1 MQKTKRLLAILLAVL
16 MTVSALPVN
25 VFAVEGDKV
34 ITAVDTSE
42 LVMETKLLYDGTNAV
57 TAPQFYDTLLVST
70 DGGETYDELSG
81 VTWAAPAGYTGTCD
95 GSESEEYTFTPVA
108 PAGYA
113 FADGVADIKV
123 TVVAGKIGA
132 NVSTRRGVST
142 SHEGAIDLVVKG
154 TKIYDATGCVS
165 FGEQETSILA
175 AGLSKYDSSKTSY
188 SAFQA
193 PEYDTFIK
201 MSGETVA
208 AGLIGGGY
216 EVPLKGNTKIIVDG
230 VKNVSGGVNVSVVYG
245 GGAVKVGAA
254 NADVTENTD
263 VTINDATLNH
273 VIGGGWNFY
282 KNGSAN
288 VGGNTNVKISNST
301 IELVVG
307 GGRGQ
312 QVGTANVDG
321 STNLTIVDSTIT
333 TLCGGGNSN
342 GTADYLANV
351 SGDVNV
357 DISGKT
363 VVGRLIAGGNNAQA
377 TVAGTVYLTIHD
389 LKEGSSIGTIEKRNA
404 SKLVVNLDET
414 SKHLFSKITI
424 DNTTTVNIEGE
435 TYKDLVGEGTVTGLP
450 KYILKDAGTGDLPT
464 TFGSISG
471 FSWSGD
477 TSNVGEQTFTLTAPT
492 GYFFDGL
499 VKTKEYTITVVDEIV
514 KASGVT
520 LDKTEVTLREGQT
533 ATLTATVE
541 PENVLDDTVTWSSN
555 KEDVATVENGVVK
568 AVGVGEATITVKT
581 TDGGFTAECAVNVKE
596 EIVITNVADGVV
608 LETKL
613 LYDGTNAVAAPQ
625 FYDTLSVSTDDGV
638 TYDELSGI
646 TWTTPAGY
654 TGKCDGSESEE
665 YTFTPVAPAGYVFA
679 AGVADIKVTVVAG
692 KLGANVSSRR
702 GVSTSHKGAI
712 NLVVK
717 GTKIYDA
724 TGCVSFGEQGETI
737 LAAGLSKYDS
747 SKTSYSEFQAP
758 EYDTSIKMSGETVA
772 AGLIGGGYEVP
783 LKGNTKIIVDGVKT
797 VTGGDNVS
805 VVYGGGAVRA
815 SAANADVTGNTD
827 ITVND
832 ATLNHVI
839 GGGWNF
845 YKNGSANV
853 GGNTT
858 VEISN
863 STVNLVV
870 GGGRGQQV
878 GGANVAGNTTVII
891 TDSTVTTLCGGGN
904 SNGIAN
910 YLANVSGDVNI
921 DISGKTVIDTLVAGG
936 NNEQATVAGTAY
948 VTIHDLEE
956 GASIGTIERR
966 TASRMVVRIT
976 SSDAVDA
983 KSLLEKVENWQTD
996 PLTEVY
1002 IDGML
1007 MQKVSK
1013 VEAPATVVYN
1023 VALGTQTAAMP
1034 LPTTLD
1040 ATANGGAATV
1050 KVEKWGCD
1058 SYDASVAGTYTFTPV
1073 FSEGC
1078 DVSEADV
1085 SEAYVIV
1092 RVLTGNPI
1100 QTITAFD
1107 TTNPISVSLGTAK
1120 EQIPLPVK
1128 VNATVGGQSVSVEVD
1143 HWTCD
1148 RAYDGSVFGATYT
1161 FTATVSGEYTHEGV
1175 AAPTVVVEVT
1185 SGKIVEIY
1193 LPVTETTFPRN
1204 TVNSPAFYDTLT
1216 VKLDNGVVTEV
1227 SGFEWSVENYKKD
1240 TVGTYTASI
1249 KGAPANYEFASSL
1262 NKPTIKINV
1271 VRQNYEV
1278 LTLDTNIYLYG
1289 IPTVVNEDNG
1299 GTYLY
1304 DLTGCNKTSATN
1316 ISGKTI
1322 FAGGPANS
1330 TSLKTTYIEVR
1341 GGTLTSV
1348 YGGSRANTKITDT
1361 AYVYM
1366 LGGKAANVF
1375 GGGHGG
1381 TALAT
1386 RAVTQNAYVYVE
1398 NATVTTRV
1406 TGSGNCGNIAE
1417 DATVIVRNSTVK
1429 TVYGGSYAKYFNMGV
1444 DGTATIKLLDGAKLT
1459 QFYGAGRYSTIN
1471 DLELYISKNA
1481 TISKHA
1487 LPAGFS
1493 NVEGTAKVYYET
1505 GFDISGVYTEE
1516 ENVELYEG
1524 RFLED
1529 RETFV
1534 TEREITVVRKAGLVR
1549 GEYYVDY
1556 GTSLENIGLPTSF
1569 EGEID
1574 GVLTTVEGI
1583 TYTPVTTYN
1592 GNISGRYEFKLGIPD
1607 GYNVTPT
1614 TLINAGTVTV
1624 VVAEANQSGTIT
1636 AFEANDPHY
1645 TFEYGTAI
1653 ENIGLPSAYEA
1664 TVSGGKKTVPVK
1676 KWNVTTEYDR
1686 YTAGTYVF
1694 TPEFADGYTV
1704 NAQLPTYTVKLSQFE
1719 PYRYR
1724 YIRYLNGIPAVVDVD
1739 AKGVTLITDKNGN
1752 YLEQAGDQIVVFGG
1766 SDAVTVDST
1775 DITVNGGSLR
1785 GLYGGSNLQGV
1796 EGDTRIV
1803 INDGT
1808 VTTVYAAG
1816 NRGTVDASELIINDG
1831 TITTVHANIGGS
1843 IRDGVYYEVNGGTIT
1858 RFMMGANRG
1867 DAGIEGWYQE
1877 EDEKLA
1883 DSSEKSDEP
1892 IVVKKGELISAV
1904 FVQNGGTIKSLYGGG
1919 NAKGSRTNGSVKIY
1933 LNGGTTATVCG
1944 GGYLETALIMGNVYI
1959 KVSKTV
1965 AANLETIIAN
1975 APGAIYGKAYVILP
1989 EGNSFNRY
1997 DVVGWNEN
2005 DDGIN
2010 DDSNTGEGGEEEGAG
2025 ETTYVSAEVIVS
2037 GGYYEET
2044 IPVRIVYM
2052 GAAQTVYAY
2061 GIPVRVVGES
2071 VSSGDDET
2079 SSETSTYIHYFK
2091 VDENGTEIFE
2101 YPTYVDAEGN
2111 QIQLKGNWE
2120 KIPTPLESGSSP
2132 VIYGGGM
2139 QGTTDKYPSTYVEF
2153 RGGYLNGIYGGGR
2166 NNTAGAANIVLNST
2180 DGVVNYVYGGGNVA
2194 NTVTTNKVYV
2204 KVENGSY
2211 NRIVAGGNVITTK
2224 TTQVDVTG
2232 GSVGSIFMGTYAANI
2247 TGGTVTLNL
2256 ANCTVGNIYGG
2267 GYNASSKVVGAAYIN
2282 VNDNVNITGYMY
2294 PMGAGK
2300 IDSETTSGKVLT
2312 KAYVTLGDTD
2322 ALTSQFKKIK
2332 YTNSQ
2337 APYIYVN
2344 GVVLGEK
2351 ANNTIASFETAEKK
2365 VEVVRNDRGTDV
2377 AGRLAVYL
2385 NGIPTVVAG
2394 DGAGHAYIYQAKT
2407 KDGTLDIY
2415 QKDENG
2421 NFKFDENGKRIS
2433 NIVRDPDTGMAI
2445 KGPRLTNYDVA
2456 DYILYGGAIGKS
2468 VEDTYIEF
2476 HNGGEVFDLY
2486 AGCRGGN
2493 AGYDA
2498 QGNEVGLVEVRMFD
2512 GGAWHY
2518 IMMGNVLGHDISG
2531 KQSINTMCAKSVLLC
2546 FAGRTTRLS
2555 LAGSAGTNGSEE
2567 KFIEG
2572 YYNKAGEVISYTDE
2586 DDGRVYEI
2594 TGEWKEYNLDVTKD
2608 DYNAYAESYIDY
2620 CNGDKDNKEFLNSRY
2635 YVDPYDDHYTTYC
2648 LLGRVSTTNF
2658 YAGTY
2663 TSQYDL
2669 ALNRVFGNRYIR
2681 RSAYGFKYDAEL
2693 DMFVDN
2699 YEDFIGL
2706 EAYQERPMDGSVS
2719 GVMYNDIRSDWEG
2732 AKSLGIVYP
2741 LGYETNGA
2749 QNLGHTYLNLYET
2762 DDNPYCKDEI
2772 YKNLYT
2778 KSAPNLTVNRDIYP
2792 RWSMPAAWALG
2803 LDECMPQLAI
2813 DMGYI
2818 TETNNAEDVRISML
2832 SADDATELL
2841 NYYYTGSTDVY
2852 VNAKNAPETEGYQ
2865 DVLKATENDIGKFTT
2880 RMLSVR
2886 YSNHDGKERYLN
2898 PNTNNF
2904 GDAQIITFPNGETM
2918 LIDSGGLEA
2927 DTVVNNIKYYL
2938 ESLRD
2943 ISVGDGKTIDYIV
2956 ITHFHADHDN
2966 NMAAVMKAFDFKNVI
2981 ITVLDDPTA
2990 RAWYAVY
2997 EAKSEQYAAEGKD
3010 PIEFMRVSR
3019 GDVLTIGEGD
3029 EAVKVNILNPGDQ
3042 TYKSYTLDK
3051 LINLFENEKQDG
3063 TAENEASL
3071 AVKFE
3076 YKGQS
3081 YFTAG
3086 DIQEYA
3092 EVSMLR
3098 TYDADYLKS
3107 DVMKLSHHGYST
3119 SNTWAFLNA
3128 INPDVVLSTQFGT
3141 MKNAL
3146 QSHQY
3151 LRGNNTGGY
3160 AESVFVGGIAG
3171 HVKVTLDGEKVT
3183 TVTQFKNRA
3192 FERDDANYIAL
3203 DANYSAL
3210 VEEVAEK
3217 RNSLTVVADNSSAP
3231 YGTAYIWNSFA
3242 NYFDGEFEELSK
3254 RYYSGTMT
3262 SDMLTSYK
3270 DKLEALA
3277 EFIDDATMYG
3287 GTDTTPDVELP
3298 GTGSDNVGGDNTTA
3312 GGTAGGIIGDIG
3324 GGNAGEGIGGGAA
3337 AGGAVGGDTGDT
3349 GDTGE
3354 TTDPVTP
3361 TPDVSDRRFIDVA
3374 ETDWFNNA
3382 VNYVAD
3388 NNYFQGV
3395 SEKEFAPS
3403 GKMTRAMLVTVI
3415 GRMANADTNAENIFA
3430 DVEAGS
3436 WYAGYVAWAAA
3447 NGIVTGLGDNKFAP
3461 NNNVTREQIAAI
3473 LMRYTAHKGLTTEV
3487 SSTEKYDSMKDTAEV
3502 SEYAVEA
3509 MKWATAYGIING
3521 ADGNINPKGNATRAE
3536 VAQMIM
3542 NFCNTFAI

>member
-1 MQKTKRLLAILLAVL
+1 

-25 VFAVEGDKV
+25 VFAASGDKV

-70 DGGETYDELSG
+70 DGGETYDELSDI
-81 VTWAAPAGYTGTCD
+81 TWAAPAGYTGTCD

-123 TVVAGKIGA
+123 TVVKGKLGA
-132 NVSTRRGVST
+132 AVSSRSGVST
-142 SHEGAIDLVVKG
+142 SHKGAINLVVKG
-154 TKIYDATGCVS
+154 TKIYDATGCVP
-165 FGEQETSILA
+165 FGEQKGILA
-175 AGLSKYDSSKTSY
+175 AGLSKYDTSKTTY
-188 SAFQA
+188 SEFQA

-216 EVPLKGNTKIIVDG
+216 EVPLKGNTKVVVDG
-230 VKNVSGGVNVSVVYG
+230 VKTVSGGGTLSVVYG
-245 GGAVKVGAA
+245 GGAVRASAA
-254 NADVTENTD
+254 NADVTGNTD
-263 VTINDATLNH
+263 ITINDATLNH
-273 VIGGGWNFY
+273 VIGGGWNFC

-288 VGGNTNVKISNST
+288 VGGNTNVRISNST
-301 IELVVG
+301 IERVDG

-342 GTADYLANV
+342 GTAKYLANV
-351 SGDVNV
+351 SGDVNI

-363 VVGRLIAGGNNAQA
+363 VIGTLVAGGNNEQA
-377 TVAGTVYLTIHD
+377 TVAGTAYVTIHD
-389 LKEGSSIGTIEKRNA
+389 LEEGSSIGTIEKRNV
-404 SKLVVNLDET
+404 STLVVNLDET
-414 SKHLFSKITI
+414 SKHLISKITI

-435 TYKDLVGEGTVTGLP
+435 TYKGLIDEGTVTGLP

-499 VKTKEYTITVVDEIV
+499 VKTKEYTITVVDEDEIV

-520 LDKTEVTLREGQT
+520 LDKTEVTLRKGQT

-613 LYDGTNAVAAPQ
+613 LYDGTNAVTAPQ
-625 FYDTLSVSTDDGV
+625 FYDTLLVSTDGGE
-638 TYDELSGI
+638 TYDELSDI
-646 TWTTPAGY
+646 TWAAPAGY
-654 TGKCDGSESEE
+654 TGTCDGSESEE
-665 YTFTPVAPAGYVFA
+665 YTFTPVAPAGYAFA
-679 AGVADIKVTVVAG
+679 DGVADIKVTVVKG
-692 KLGANVSSRR
+692 KLGAAVSSRS

-724 TGCVSFGEQGETI
+724 TGCVPFGEQKGI
-737 LAAGLSKYDS
+737 LAAGLSKYDT
-747 SKTSYSEFQAP
+747 SKTTYSEFQAP
-758 EYDTSIKMSGETVA
+758 EYDTFIKMSGETVA

-783 LKGNTKIIVDGVKT
+783 LKGNTKVVVDGVKT
-797 VTGGDNVS
+797 VSGGGTLS

-827 ITVND
+827 ITIND

-845 YKNGSANV
+845 CKNGSANV
-853 GGNTT
+853 GGNTN
-858 VEISN
+858 VRISN
-863 STVNLVV
+863 STIERVD

-878 GGANVAGNTTVII
+878 GTANVDGSTNLTIV
-891 TDSTVTTLCGGGN
+891 DSTITTLCGGGN
-904 SNGIAN
+904 SNGDAD

-921 DISGKTVIDTLVAGG
+921 DISGKTVVGRLIAGG
-936 NNEQATVAGTAY
+936 NNAQATVAGTAY

-956 GASIGTIERR
+956 GASIGTIERGN
-966 TASRMVVRIT
+966 ASKMVVRIT

-1023 VALGTQTAAMP
+1023 VALETQTAAMS
-1034 LPTTLD
+1034 LPTTLNG
-1040 ATANGGAATV
+1040 TANGGAATV
-1050 KVEKWGCD
+1050 KVEKWVCD

-1092 RVLTGNPI
+1092 RVLTGNAR
-1100 QTITAFD
+1100 QQITAFD
-1107 TTNPISVSLGTAK
+1107 TINPISVSLGTAK
-1120 EQIPLPVK
+1120 EQLQLPEK
-1128 VNATVGGQSVSVEVD
+1128 VNATVGGQTVPVEVD
-1143 HWTCD
+1143 HWTCNK
-1148 RAYDGSVFGATYT
+1148 AYDGSVFGATYA

-1204 TVNSPAFYDTLT
+1204 TVNSPVFYDTLT

-1227 SGFEWSVENYKKD
+1227 SGFEWTVENYKKN

-1316 ISGKTI
+1316 ISSKTI
-1322 FAGGPANS
+1322 FGGGPANA

-1341 GGTLTSV
+1341 GGKLGSV
-1348 YGGSRANTKITDT
+1348 YGGSRNSTKITDT
-1361 AYVYM
+1361 AYIYI
-1366 LGGKAANVF
+1366 LGGTVSNVY

-1381 TALAT
+1381 TSLAT
-1386 RAVTQNAYVYVE
+1386 RAVTQNAYIYVE
-1398 NATVTTRV
+1398 NASSSRV
-1406 TGSGNCGNIAE
+1406 TASGNNGNIAE
-1417 DATVIVRNSTVK
+1417 NATVIVKNSKVSK
-1429 TVYGGSYAKYFNMGV
+1429 LYGGSFASYFNMGV
-1444 DGTATIKLLDGAKLT
+1444 DGTSTIKLLDGAKVT

-1574 GVLTTVEGI
+1574 GEITTVEGI

-1607 GYNVTPT
+1607 GYNVPPT

-1624 VVAEANQSGTIT
+1624 VVAEQNQGGVIT

-1645 TFEYGTAI
+1645 TFAYGTAI
-1653 ENIGLPSAYEA
+1653 ENIGLPAAYTA
-1664 TVSGGKKTVPVK
+1664 TVSGVKKTVPVK

-1704 NAQLPTYTVKLSQFE
+1704 NAQLPTYTVKLSQLE

-1724 YIRYLNGIPAVVDVD
+1724 YMRYLNGIPAVVDVD
-1739 AKGVTLITDKNGN
+1739 ANDVTLITDKNGN
-1752 YLEQAGDQIVVFGG
+1752 YLEQAGDQIIVFGG
-1766 SDAVTVDST
+1766 SNAVTVDST

-1785 GLYGGSNLQGV
+1785 GLYGGSNLRDV

-1803 INDGT
+1803 INGGK
-1808 VTTVYAAG
+1808 VKTVYAT
-1816 NRGTVDASELIINDG
+1816 NIKGTVEASELFINDG
-1831 TITTVHANIGGS
+1831 TITTVYANNGGT
-1843 IRDGVYYEVNGGTIT
+1843 IRGGVRYEVNGGTIT
-1858 RFMMGANRG
+1858 RFMIGSNG
-1867 DAGIEGWYQE
+1867 SAGIAGWYQE
-1877 EDEKLA
+1877 EDKKLA
-1883 DSSEKSDEP
+1883 DSSVKSDEP

-1919 NAKGSRTNGSVKIY
+1919 EDSGSGIKGSVKIY

-1944 GGYLETALIMGNVYI
+1944 GGYVGAASTMGNVYI
-1959 KVSKTV
+1959 KVSQKA
-1965 AANLETIIAN
+1965 AANIETIVAN
-1975 APGAIYGKAYVILP
+1975 APGTIYGKAYVILP

-1997 DVVGWNEN
+1997 NVVGWNEN
-2005 DDGIN
+2005 DVIY
-2010 DDSNTGEGGEEEGAG
+2010 DDSNTGEDGEDEGAS
-2025 ETTYVSAEVIVS
+2025 ETYLSAEVIVS

-2061 GIPVRVVGES
+2061 GIPVRIVGES
-2071 VSSGDDET
+2071 ATSGDEDDET
-2079 SSETSTYIHYFK
+2079 SSETSTYVEYFN
-2091 VDENGTEIFE
+2091 VDENGTEIFN

-2111 QIQLKGNWE
+2111 QIELKGNWE
-2120 KIPTPLESGSSP
+2120 RIPTPLESGNSP
-2132 VIYGGGM
+2132 VVYGGGM

-2180 DGVVNYVYGGGNVA
+2180 DGVVNYVYGGGNV
-2194 NTVTTNKVYV
+2194 NSTVTTNKVYV

-2232 GSVGSIFMGTYAANI
+2232 GSVGNIFMGTQAANM

-2267 GYNASSKVVGAAYIN
+2267 GVDDGSNVVGAAYIN

-2322 ALTSQFKKIK
+2322 SVTSQFKRIK
-2332 YTNSQ
+2332 YTKSQ

-2351 ANNTIASFETAEKK
+2351 ANNTIAPFETAEKK
-2365 VEVVRNDRGTDV
+2365 VEVVRNDRATDV
-2377 AGRLAVYL
+2377 AGRLALYL

-2394 DGAGHAYIYQAKT
+2394 DGAGHSYLYQAKT
-2407 KDGTLDIY
+2407 KDGTLDVY

-2421 NFKFDENGKRIS
+2421 NFKLDENGKRIS
-2433 NIVRDPDTGMAI
+2433 NIVRDQVTGQAI
-2445 KGPRLTNYDVA
+2445 KGPKLVDLDVA
-2456 DYILYGGAIGKS
+2456 DYILYGGAMGKS

-2476 HNGGEVFDLY
+2476 HNGGAVYDLY

-2518 IMMGNVLGHDISG
+2518 IMMGNALGHDIEG
-2531 KQSINTMCAKSVLLC
+2531 NQSINTMCAKSVLLC
-2546 FAGRTTRLS
+2546 FEGITTRLA
-2555 LAGSAGTNGSEE
+2555 LAGLAGINGSEE
-2567 KFIEG
+2567 KFLQG
-2572 YYNKAGEVISYTDE
+2572 YYNKEGEVISYTDE
-2586 DDGRVYEI
+2586 DDGEVHPI
-2594 TGEWKEYNLDVTKD
+2594 TGTWKDYNLDVTKEE
-2608 DYNAYAESYIDY
+2608 YEEYYESYSDY
-2620 CNGDKDNKEFLNSRY
+2620 CNGNTDNKEFLNSKY
-2635 YVDPYDDHYTTYC
+2635 YVDPYDDRYTTYC
-2648 LLGRVSTTNF
+2648 LISRLSTTNL
-2658 YAGTY
+2658 YTGTY
-2663 TSQYDL
+2663 ASQYDY
-2669 ALNRVFGNRYIR
+2669 ALNRVFGNRYMRHSI
-2681 RSAYGFKYDAEL
+2681 YGFKYDAEL

-2699 YEDFIGL
+2699 YEDLVGF
-2706 EAYQERPMDGSVS
+2706 EVYQEQVYHGSRT
-2719 GVMYNDIRSDWEG
+2719 GVTYNDVRHDWEG
-2732 AKSLGIVYP
+2732 ARTLGAVHP
-2741 LGYETNGA
+2741 LAYESKGA
-2749 QNLGHTYLNLYET
+2749 KHLGHTYLNLYET
-2762 DDNPYCKDEI
+2762 DENPSCKDEI
-2772 YKNLYT
+2772 YEKLYT
-2778 KSAPNLTVNRDIYP
+2778 KTAPNLTVNKDFYP

-2803 LDECMPQLAI
+2803 LDEGMPQLAI

-2818 TETNNAEDVRISML
+2818 TKTDKAEDVRISML
-2832 SADDATELL
+2832 SADNAVELL
-2841 NYYYTGSTDVY
+2841 NYYYTGSKDMY
-2852 VNAKNAPETEGYQ
+2852 VNAENAPETQGYQ

-2880 RMLSVR
+2880 RMLALR
-2886 YSNHDGKERYLN
+2886 AYYDDGMARYLK
-2898 PNTNNF
+2898 PNTHNF
-2904 GDAQIITFPNGETM
+2904 GDAQIVTFPNGETM
-2918 LIDSGGLEA
+2918 LIDSGGLES
-2927 DTVVNNIKYYL
+2927 DTVVNNIRYYL
-2938 ESLRD
+2938 ESLKEL
-2943 ISVGDGKTIDYIV
+2943 SVGDGKTIDYIM
-2956 ITHFHADHDN
+2956 ISHYHSDHDG
-2966 NMAAVMKAFDFKNVI
+2966 NMHAIMREFDFKNLI
-2981 ITVLDDPTA
+2981 IAVVEDPSPQD
-2990 RAWYAVY
+2990 WYAVY
-2997 EAKSEQYAAEGKD
+2997 EAKNEKYVAEGKD
-3010 PIEFMRVSR
+3010 PIKLMKVSR

-3029 EAVKVNILNPGDQ
+3029 EAVKVDVLNPGDQ

-3051 LINLFENEKQDG
+3051 IINLFETGKENDDCQNEV
-3063 TAENEASL
+3063 SI

-3086 DIQEYA
+3086 DIQSYA

-3098 TYDADYLKS
+3098 TYDADYLKC

-3119 SNTWAFLNA
+3119 SNTFAFLNA
-3128 INPDVVLSTQFGT
+3128 INPDVVVSTNSGT
-3141 MKNAL
+3141 MKSLL
-3146 QSHQY
+3146 QSQQY
-3151 LRGNNTGGY
+3151 CRSNNTGGY
-3160 AESVFVGGIAG
+3160 AESVFVAGIAG
-3171 HVKVTLDGEKVT
+3171 HIKVTLDGEKVT

-3192 FERDDANYIAL
+3192 FERDDADYIAL
-3203 DANYSAL
+3203 DASYSAL

-3231 YGTAYIWNSFA
+3231 YGTAYIWNSYA

-3337 AGGAVGGDTGDT
+3337 AGGAVGGDTGGET
-3349 GDTGE
+3349 GGE

-3361 TPDVSDRRFIDVA
+3361 TPDDNRRFIDVA

-3447 NGIVTGLGDNKFAP
+3447 NGIVTGVGDNKFAP